1 MLRQVR
7 MRETEKRGG
16 KNFYLCRQYLK
27 KDYLVLKVLM
37 NICIKQCTLLPFLLI
52 ITVCL
57 TVYCT
62 ICREYVHTFYCVQY
76 VQNMYTLGQLGQT
89 NTLKLYRVRRVGWG
103 NLSLFVIFEKRHNS
117 ADHVYF

>member
-57 TVYCT
+57 
-62 ICREYVHTFYCVQY
+62 QY
-76 VQNMYTLGQLGQT
+76 VNSLVLTKVEYAMAITG
-89 NTLKLYRVRRVGWG
+89 V
-103 NLSLFVIFEKRHNS
+103 NL
-117 ADHVYF
+117 

>member
-16 KNFYLCRQYLK
+16 KKIYFCRQYLK

-57 TVYCT
+57 
-62 ICREYVHTFYCVQY
+62 QY
-76 VQNMYTLGQLGQT
+76 VKSLVLTKVEYAMAITG
-89 NTLKLYRVRRVGWG
+89 V
-103 NLSLFVIFEKRHNS
+103 NL
-117 ADHVYF
+117 

>member
-7 MRETEKRGG
+7 MRETEKRVG
-16 KNFYLCRQYLK
+16 KNFYLCIDTRQYLK

-57 TVYCT
+57 
-62 ICREYVHTFYCVQY
+62 QY
-76 VQNMYTLGQLGQT
+76 VKSLVLTKVEYAMAITG
-89 NTLKLYRVRRVGWG
+89 V
-103 NLSLFVIFEKRHNS
+103 NL
-117 ADHVYF
+117 